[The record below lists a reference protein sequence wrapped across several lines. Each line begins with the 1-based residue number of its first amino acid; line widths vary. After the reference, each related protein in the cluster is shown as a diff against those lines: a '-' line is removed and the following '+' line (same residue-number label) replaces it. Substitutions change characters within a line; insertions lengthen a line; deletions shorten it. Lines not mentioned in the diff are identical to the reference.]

1 MMIII
6 RTTMNVLPEKQKEV
20 RQTLLSLTERPGE
33 GSGCLSFGVFA
44 DIENENV
51 FNLIS
56 EWKSRRHLDHYMR
69 SERFSVLL
77 GTTSLLC
84 KPLNIRIFTVSAAK
98 GMEEVKA
105 VRIKFAGQFLRSP
118 KVNLIPV

>member
-6 RTTMNVLPEKQKEV
+6 RTIMNVLPEKLKEV
-20 RQTLLSLTERPGE
+20 RQTLLSLTESPGE
-33 GSGCLSFGVFA
+33 ERGCLSFGVFA

-56 EWKSRRHLDHYMR
+56 EWKSRRHLDLYMR
-69 SERFSVLL
+69 SERFGVLL
-77 GTTSLLC
+77 GTTSLLS
-84 KPLNIRIFTVSAAK
+84 KPLSIRIFTVSAAK

-105 VRIKFAGQFLRSP
+105 VRRKVAWQFLGNAEKGVSR
-118 KVNLIPV
+118 